1 MKDFKKF
8 QWLKVE
14 KSFLW
19 CLTKSFK
26 KVAPQMNVYAC
37 EKFLKLIYE
46 IYPYACTK
54 ENFNQL
60 GLDKIS
66 NIVNE

>member
-1 MKDFKKF
+1 
-8 QWLKVE
+8 
-14 KSFLW
+14 
-19 CLTKSFK
+19 
-26 KVAPQMNVYAC
+26 MNVYAC